1 MAFVTSAN
9 FPLPAPP
16 GLESEVIQPAE
27 HDLPA
32 NRFFA
37 PKVGLKKVKFGS
49 VCASGEQ
56 SDNDTESTADSSYGT
71 ADDDSTCAPAL
82 EGGVEQLP
90 SIGSVGHAEG
100 LCRPCH
106 YAPTKRGCSLGK
118 DCDFCHFVHP
128 KRCKKRAPHSERGE
142 ALILVQA
149 VYDAE
154 RGGDVREQHYAEAK
168 LLMFVSP
175 NPRRAAYASAVLRG
189 LRSGAVLHSTESHV

>member
-1 MAFVTSAN
+1 M
-9 FPLPAPP
+9 PPP
-16 GLESEVIQPAE
+16 GLAPVLIQPAE

-32 NRFFA
+32 PRFFA
-37 PKVGLKKVKFGS
+37 PAGLKKVMFGKDLD
-49 VCASGEQ
+49 GDQ
-56 SDNDTESTADSSYGT
+56 SDNDTESTADST
-71 ADDDSTCAPAL
+71 NAPSEEA
-82 EGGVEQLP
+82 VQLP

-106 YAPTKRGCSLGK
+106 YGPTKRGCSLGK

-142 ALILVQA
+142 ALVLVQA

-154 RGGDVREQHYAEAK
+154 RGGDVKEQHFAEAK

>member
-1 MAFVTSAN
+1 MAYSYSATCN
-9 FPLPAPP
+9 LSMPPP
-16 GLESEVIQPAE
+16 GLVPEMIQPAE
-27 HDLPA
+27 QDLPA
-32 NRFFA
+32 SRFFA
-37 PKVGLKKVKFGS
+37 PKAGFRKVKFGIS
-49 VCASGEQ
+49 ESDQ
-56 SDNDTESTADSSYGT
+56 SDGETESTADSSYGVP
-71 ADDDSTCAPAL
+71 DEDSSNASPNNET
-82 EGGVEQLP
+82 VQLP

-142 ALILVQA
+142 ALVLVQA

-154 RGGDVREQHYAEAK
+154 RGGDAKEQHLAEAK

>member
-1 MAFVTSAN
+1 
-9 FPLPAPP
+9 
-16 GLESEVIQPAE
+16 VIQPSE
-27 HDLPA
+27 HDLPVP
-32 NRFFA
+32 RFFA
-37 PKVGLKKVKFGS
+37 PKAGLKKVKFGKS
-49 VCASGEQ
+49 TCGDH
-56 SDNDTESTADSSYGT
+56 SDNDTESTADSSKGA
-71 ADDDSTCAPAL
+71 ADEDSSCAL
-82 EGGVEQLP
+82 VGVDGEAKQVP

-106 YAPTKRGCSLGK
+106 YQPTKRGCSLGK
-118 DCDFCHFVHP
+118 DCDFCHFAHP

-189 LRSGAVLHSTESHV
+189 LRSGAVLHSTETHV